1 MAAPLANVD
10 KITIVSTGN
19 DGAAG
24 ASKITGDMAK
34 IAAQVPALFEA
45 FSGMNMNE
53 LLSGVRQLKKSNV
66 DGDTT
71 KSKSAGAGSTQGH
84 D

>member
-1 MAAPLANVD
+1 
-10 KITIVSTGN
+10 
-19 DGAAG
+19 
-24 ASKITGDMAK
+24 
-34 IAAQVPALFEA
+34 
-45 FSGMNMNE
+45 

-66 DGDTT
+66 DGDAT